1 MLLEDRVDVDV
12 LAMFLRDDL
21 IKSVNLQTNLLFDMP
36 VPSPLNC
43 PYSLIHAAQM
53 VLMLIVLMAAVVA
66 ALESAQTVGASIMR
80 L

>member
-43 PYSLIHAAQM
+43 P
-53 VLMLIVLMAAVVA
+53 
-66 ALESAQTVGASIMR
+66 
-80 L
+80 